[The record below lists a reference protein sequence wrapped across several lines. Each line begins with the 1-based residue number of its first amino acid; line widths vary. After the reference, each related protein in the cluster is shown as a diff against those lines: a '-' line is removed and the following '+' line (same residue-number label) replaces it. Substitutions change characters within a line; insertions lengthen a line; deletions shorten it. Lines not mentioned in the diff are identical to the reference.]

1 MANREKIENFYRL
14 WNSEVGRL
22 LSGYIY
28 DEEGEPNPTRY
39 IFSYYLN
46 ILKKF
51 TENKLEEIEKINLLS
66 GIRGVGKTTLLAQ
79 IYFAEKFIPLYKK
92 IDYKDILSQNYEKI
106 YLDVSRLSAEN
117 ITLTEFFNYYQEIN
131 NTRFVDLNK
140 KLLIL
145 LDEVHYDEK
154 WGTFLKN
161 VFDATKSH
169 KNILIIA
176 TGSSALK
183 IKLNPD
189 LSRRSILEELYP
201 LKFNEYVILKY
212 GQLLKKDAY
221 PIRGLSDSITKAI
234 LLSENAKKLFDFCKS
249 NQSEVS
255 KYFSKLPPEAERD
268 YFSFG
273 GFPFILRLKNKKSII
288 FELISGVIDK
298 LITKDLLEMKKFS
311 SETISKIKDLL
322 YLIASSDAIDIDKLC
337 TALRLDYRTVR
348 NVLDAL
354 VKSGILVEFRSYGQK
369 FVKVRKPIKFLFISP
384 SLRIG
389 LLNGIL
395 PPEVKGKILE
405 DYLALIF
412 WKDFKKKRKGFNSDI
427 DIMYDSSAG
436 GADFVLRIGEHKKI
450 IIEVGFGKEN
460 EGIRQIE
467 NTGKN
472 IGGYVYGIV
481 ISAKSDLELVRDKIV
496 KMPLKFWLAI

>member
-1 MANREKIENFYRL
+1 
-14 WNSEVGRL
+14 
-22 LSGYIY
+22 
-28 DEEGEPNPTRY
+28 
-39 IFSYYLN
+39 
-46 ILKKF
+46 
-51 TENKLEEIEKINLLS
+51 
-66 GIRGVGKTTLLAQ
+66 
-79 IYFAEKFIPLYKK
+79 
-92 IDYKDILSQNYEKI
+92 
-106 YLDVSRLSAEN
+106 
-117 ITLTEFFNYYQEIN
+117 
-131 NTRFVDLNK
+131 
-140 KLLIL
+140 
-145 LDEVHYDEK
+145 VHYDEK
-154 WGTFLKN
+154 WGIFLKN

-201 LKFNEYVILKY
+201 LNFNEYVILKY
-212 GQLLKKDAY
+212 GQLLKKNAY
-221 PIRGLSDSITKAI
+221 PTRGLSDSITKAI

-322 YLIASSDAIDIDKLC
+322 YLIASSDATDIDKLC

-384 SLRIG
+384 SLRIS

-405 DYLALIF
+405 DYLTLIF
-412 WKDFKKKRKGFNSDI
+412 LKDFKKKRKGFNSDI

>member
-1 MANREKIENFYRL
+1 M
-14 WNSEVGRL
+14 
-22 LSGYIY
+22 
-28 DEEGEPNPTRY
+28 
-39 IFSYYLN
+39 
-46 ILKKF
+46 
-51 TENKLEEIEKINLLS
+51 
-66 GIRGVGKTTLLAQ
+66 
-79 IYFAEKFIPLYKK
+79 
-92 IDYKDILSQNYEKI
+92 
-106 YLDVSRLSAEN
+106 
-117 ITLTEFFNYYQEIN
+117 
-131 NTRFVDLNK
+131 NK

-154 WGTFLKN
+154 WGLFLKN

-169 KNILIIA
+169 KNILVIA

-221 PIRGLSDSITKAI
+221 PTRGLSDNITEAI

-249 NQSEVS
+249 NQNEVS
-255 KYFSKLPPEAERD
+255 KYFSKLPPEAEQD
-268 YFSFG
+268 YFYFG
-273 GFPFILRLKNKKSII
+273 GFPFVLKLRNKKSII

-298 LITKDLLEMKKFS
+298 LITKDLLEMRKFS
-311 SETISKIKDLL
+311 SVTISKIKDLL
-322 YLIASSDAIDIDKLC
+322 YLIASSDTTDIDKLC
-337 TALRLDYRTVR
+337 NTLRLDYRPVR

-354 VKSGILVEFRSYGQK
+354 VQSGILVEVKSYGKK

-384 SLRIG
+384 SLRIS

-412 WKDFKKKRKGFNSDI
+412 WKDFKRKSKGLSGDI

-436 GADFVLRIGEHKKI
+436 GADFVLRIGEDKKI

-472 IGGYVYGIV
+472 IGGYNYGII
-481 ISAKSDLELVRDKIV
+481 ISQKADLELVSDKII
-496 KMPLKFWLAI
+496 KIPLKFWLAI

>member
-1 MANREKIENFYRL
+1 MASREKIENFYRL
-14 WNSEVGRL
+14 WNSEVDKL

-28 DEEGEPNPTRY
+28 DEEGDFNPTRY
-39 IFSYYLN
+39 IFSYYLS

-51 TENKLEEIEKINLLS
+51 TENQLEEIEKINLLS

-79 IYFAEKFIPLYKK
+79 LYYVEKIIPTYKK
-92 IDYKDILSQNYEKI
+92 INNKKVISQNYEKI

-154 WGTFLKN
+154 WGIFLKN

-201 LKFNEYVILKY
+201 LNFSEYVILKY

-221 PIRGLSDSITKAI
+221 PTRGLSDSITKAI

-322 YLIASSDAIDIDKLC
+322 YLIASSDAIDIDNY
-337 TALRLDYRTVR
+337 ALY
-348 NVLDAL
+348 
-354 VKSGILVEFRSYGQK
+354 
-369 FVKVRKPIKFLFISP
+369 
-384 SLRIG
+384 
-389 LLNGIL
+389 
-395 PPEVKGKILE
+395 
-405 DYLALIF
+405 
-412 WKDFKKKRKGFNSDI
+412 
-427 DIMYDSSAG
+427 
-436 GADFVLRIGEHKKI
+436 
-450 IIEVGFGKEN
+450 
-460 EGIRQIE
+460 
-467 NTGKN
+467 
-472 IGGYVYGIV
+472 
-481 ISAKSDLELVRDKIV
+481 
-496 KMPLKFWLAI
+496 